1 MQVVYS
7 RCCGLDVH
15 KDQVTACVLVLG
27 ENGQREVRIREFR
40 TYWKELQKLKMWLYA
55 CKVKHVAMESTGVY
69 WKPVWNVLEGHFPLL
84 LANPYHMHNIPG
96 RKTDQ
101 NDAEW
106 IADLLAHG
114 LLKASFVPKR
124 AIQELRDL
132 TRYRVKLKQEFN
144 RVHNRIAK
152 VLEDTNVKLGSVASD
167 ILGVTG
173 RRIIE
178 ALIGGE
184 QRPEW
189 LADKAVSRLRSKRDE
204 LRLVLRGD
212 LSAHHRYLLRV
223 LMDDVE
229 RIEAKLGGL
238 EAEIVRRMEPYEN
251 QLERLNTIPGVDW
264 ITAWTIL
271 AELGD
276 DMSCFPDADHAA
288 SWAGL
293 VPGSFESAGKR
304 KSSRTRHGNCWL
316 RRALCQS
323 AWAVS
328 HKKDCYLTAHFYRR
342 AARGGMKKAIVATAH
357 EILIIAFHILKDGTR
372 YQEKGGD
379 HYDRLNPERTQSRL
393 TARLERLGWEVVLKR
408 REAETEEPVKRGKRG
423 RPCKCAERG
432 LQCTHGREGAEQP
445 TEDPPTTETARPR
458 QKPRTSRPG
467 ECRMCAKWGIECIHA
482 RPRKNKGPSDSSSIE
497 PTA

>member
-27 ENGQREVRIREFR
+27 EDGKREVRTREFR
-40 TYWKELQKLKMWLYA
+40 TYRKELQKLKMWLYA
-55 CKVKHVAMESTGVY
+55 SKVMHVAMESTGVY
-69 WKPVWNVLEGHFPLL
+69 WKPVWHILEGHFPLL

-101 NDAEW
+101 QDAEW

-114 LLKASFVPKR
+114 LLKASFVPVR
-124 AIQELRDL
+124 QIQELRDL
-132 TRYRVKLKQEFN
+132 TRYRVKLKGEFN

-152 VLEDTNVKLGSVASD
+152 VLEDAGIKLGSVATD

-173 RRIIE
+173 RKIIR
-178 ALIGGE
+178 ALIAGE

-189 LADKAVSRLRSKRDE
+189 LADKALSRLRNKRDE
-204 LRLVLRGD
+204 LRLVLHGEVNE
-212 LSAHHRYLLRV
+212 HHRYLLKE
-223 LMDDVE
+223 LMEDME
-229 RIEAKLGGL
+229 RIESKVLRI
-238 EAEIVRRMEPYEN
+238 EAEIVKRTQPFER
-251 QLERLNTIPGVDW
+251 QLARLTTIPGVDW

-276 DMSCFPDADHAA
+276 DMSAFPDASHAA

-304 KSSRTRHGNCWL
+304 KSSRTRHGNRWL

-328 HKKDCYLTAHFYRR
+328 RKKNCYLTAHFYRR
-342 AARGGMKKAIVATAH
+342 AARSGVKKAILATAH
-357 EILIIAFHILKDGTR
+357 QILIIAFHILRDGTN
-372 YQEKGGD
+372 YQERGGD
-379 HYDRLNPERTQSRL
+379 YFDRINPERTRQRL
-393 TARLERLGWEVVLKR
+393 TNRLQRLGWEVVMKPLAR
-408 REAETEEPVKRGKRG
+408 TEASASAITTAETARRRG

-432 LQCTHGREGAEQP
+432 IDCKHR
-445 TEDPPTTETARPR
+445 R
-458 QKPRTSRPG
+458 
-467 ECRMCAKWGIECIHA
+467 I
-482 RPRKNKGPSDSSSIE
+482 
-497 PTA
+497 

>member
-15 KDQVTACVLVLG
+15 KDQVTACVLVFNAKG
-27 ENGQREVRIREFR
+27 GRDVRKREFR
-40 TYWKELQKLKMWLYA
+40 TYRKEVEKLRLWLYA
-55 CKVKHVAMESTGVY
+55 NKVEHVAMESTGVY
-69 WKPVWNVLEGHFPLL
+69 WKPVWHVLEGHFPLL
-84 LANPYHMHNIPG
+84 LANPYHMHHIPG

-114 LLKASFVPKR
+114 LLKASFVPPR
-124 AIQELRDL
+124 PIQQLRDL
-132 TRYRVKLKQEFN
+132 TRYRVKLLGEFN

-152 VLEDTNVKLGSVASD
+152 VLEDAGIKLGSVASD

-173 RRIIE
+173 RKIIR
-178 ALIGGE
+178 ALIAGE

-189 LADKAVSRLRSKRDE
+189 LADKAVSRLRSKRE
-204 LRLVLRGD
+204 QLRLVLRGEV
-212 LSAHHRYLLRV
+212 SEHHRYLLRE
-223 LMDDVE
+223 LMDDLE
-229 RIEAKLGGL
+229 RIEAQIG
-238 EAEIVRRMEPYEN
+238 RMEGEIIRRAAPYEK

-276 DMSCFPDADHAA
+276 DMSAFPDADHAA

-293 VPGSFESAGKR
+293 VPGSYESAGKR
-304 KSSRTRHGNCWL
+304 KSTRTRHGNCWL

-328 HKKDCYLTAHFYRR
+328 HTKDCYLAANFYRR
-342 AARGGMKKAIVATAH
+342 ASGGGVKKAIIATAH
-357 EILIIAFHILKDGTR
+357 QILIIAFHILRDGSM
-372 YQEKGGD
+372 YQERGGD
-379 HYDRLNPERTQSRL
+379 YFDRLHPERTQRRL
-393 TARLERLGWEVVLKR
+393 TARLERLGWQVVLKP
-408 REAETEEPVKRGKRG
+408 REASPTSSPAPRRRG

-432 LQCTHGREGAEQP
+432 IDCKHG
-445 TEDPPTTETARPR
+445 
-458 QKPRTSRPG
+458 
-467 ECRMCAKWGIECIHA
+467 HL
-482 RPRKNKGPSDSSSIE
+482 
-497 PTA
+497 